1 LAPAALKK
9 SLGFAPVVGRKLLPV
24 PVRDRSRQP
33 ELEHQRAIVA
43 AEHEQKPQARDR
55 IRRERVQE
63 GGQGGP
69 LLRLVEDQELLE
81 LIDDDEEGV
90 SASLRTILR
99 RPAEQVEQRKI
110 GRGLAREQ
118 ALGFEQRAAE
128 LLDRIAEKAGLDD
141 RPAGLPEL
149 RQHVGGEQ
157 GRLADPRRS
166 REVKERVVGRLQPIQ
181 DGSLRAVEAPEA
193 FPFALAVGLVPEIA
207 RLELRVAG
215 NLRGLEAA
223 LPHGAPQGRQDRE
236 QEDQDERR
244 GDERPEPEV
253 SDPFSE
259 RGDLSQPVLGK
270 ERQGYEVHDEHADQ
284 VDRLAKP

>member
-1 LAPAALKK
+1 M
-9 SLGFAPVVGRKLLPV
+9 
-24 PVRDRSRQP
+24 
-33 ELEHQRAIVA
+33 
-43 AEHEQKPQARDR
+43 
-55 IRRERVQE
+55 RR
-63 GGQGGP
+63 
-69 LLRLVEDQELLE
+69 
-81 LIDDDEEGV
+81 GV

-181 DGSLRAVEAPEA
+181 DGSLRVVEAPEA
-193 FPFALAVGLVPEIA
+193 FPVALAVGLEPEIA
-207 RLELRVAG
+207 RL
-215 NLRGLEAA
+215 
-223 LPHGAPQGRQDRE
+223 
-236 QEDQDERR
+236 
-244 GDERPEPEV
+244 
-253 SDPFSE
+253 
-259 RGDLSQPVLGK
+259 
-270 ERQGYEVHDEHADQ
+270 
-284 VDRLAKP
+284 